1 MRCIGQCARDW
12 GIQTRACD
20 SRFHSRHYANLR
32 CGSETAGGRGIAG
45 DGVSVRSRRYWPA
58 GREWNKTLLE
68 EGFCIL
74 GARSL
79 FNQERF
85 FGPSFS
91 NFSNKG
97 DYDLRMRGTSWDG
110 RCLVAV
116 SADSIVRREPESCTR
131 GSATVGFSGVPL
143 SSKLAKRSRSRW
155 APVCWPTATPVVHLS
170 MSCSSVLLSCFFLVE
185 G

>member
-74 GARSL
+74 GARSPFL
-79 FNQERF
+79 IRRYQERF
-85 FGPSFS
+85 SGPIFS
-91 NFSNKG
+91 NFSSEG
-97 DYDLRMRGTSWDG
+97 DDGLRLRRTSWDG
-110 RCLVAV
+110 RCLFAV
-116 SADSIVRREPESCTR
+116 SADSFVRREPESCTR
-131 GSATVGFSGVPL
+131 GSAIAGFGVPSPL
-143 SSKLAKRSRSRW
+143 SVGK
-155 APVCWPTATPVVHLS
+155 
-170 MSCSSVLLSCFFLVE
+170 VE
-185 G
+185 PSPFGFQSAG

>member
-1 MRCIGQCARDW
+1 M
-12 GIQTRACD
+12 
-20 SRFHSRHYANLR
+20 SRS
-32 CGSETAGGRGIAG
+32 TALSLPR
-45 DGVSVRSRRYWPA
+45 PT
-58 GREWNKTLLE
+58 TLLE

-143 SSKLAKRSRSRW
+143 SSKLAKRSRSHW
-155 APVCWPTATPVVHLS
+155 APVCVPTATPVVHLS

-185 G
+185 GEFAAYCGFPGVVGVFEARPFCRGLRVFLARGFSGSAVKFLTRFSEFRSVL